1 MVILSIQL
9 PCRSRSTPEVGPLVS
24 KAEDPTAPLGNLF
37 QGSVTQWKN
46 CFLMFRQHLLCVM
59 VCPFPLVL
67 LLGTDGKSQAS
78 SCFHPYFRCSNR
90 TPELELKHFLT
101 KKKNLHA
108 TFSSKIFLRVLY
120 PTRKIKT
127 FVLLSF
133 SHGFSDT

>member
-9 PCRSRSTPEVGPLVS
+9 PCRSRPTPEVGPLVS